1 MGIIQDN
8 KAERD
13 EKVIDFTLASSNNLL
28 LIFTRNPELGKG
40 KRRLAA
46 TVGDESA
53 LNIYQFL
60 LNHTVK
66 ITRNLYAEKLV
77 YYSEE
82 IWENDIWDNKHFGK
96 KLQNGNDL
104 GARMANAFQE
114 GFQSDY
120 QKIIVIGSDMFDLSQ
135 EDIEQAFKALESND
149 FVVGP
154 AEDGGYYLLGMKN
167 YIPELFTN
175 KDWGTET
182 VLKDTLADLKDKKTA
197 LLETRNDVD
206 YYEDIK
212 DIEAFQP
219 FLKRVM
225 HMLGITKLFISNAAG
240 AVNLNFK
247 KGDMMLIEDH
257 INLQG
262 GSPLAFK
269 NVGEYGERFADM
281 SEPYDLDM
289 RNKLLAIAKAND
301 ISLKTG
307 VYASVVGPQLETKAE
322 YRMIKLIGADAV
334 GMSTVPEVIV
344 ANHLSL
350 PIVAVSVLT
359 DECDPDNLKP
369 VDISEIITIAEKT
382 EPKMVKLFQE
392 LIKQL

>member
-46 TVGDESA
+46 IVGDESA
-53 LNIYQFL
+53 LKIYQFL

-66 ITRNLYAEKLV
+66 ITRNLYAEKIV

-82 IWENDIWDNKHFGK
+82 IWENDIWDNKRFGK
-96 KLQNGNDL
+96 KLQTGSDL

-114 GFQSDY
+114 GFQNEF
-120 QKIIVIGSDMFDLSQ
+120 QKIIIIGSDMFDLSQ
-135 EDIEQAFKALESND
+135 EDIEQAFIALEKND

-167 YIPELFTN
+167 YTPELFKN

-182 VLKDTLADLKDKKTA
+182 VLNDTLADLKDKKTA

-219 FLKRVM
+219 FLK
-225 HMLGITKLFISNAAG
+225 
-240 AVNLNFK
+240 
-247 KGDMMLIEDH
+247 H
-257 INLQG
+257 IN
-262 GSPLAFK
+262 S
-269 NVGEYGERFADM
+269 
-281 SEPYDLDM
+281 
-289 RNKLLAIAKAND
+289 
-301 ISLKTG
+301 
-307 VYASVVGPQLETKAE
+307 
-322 YRMIKLIGADAV
+322 
-334 GMSTVPEVIV
+334 
-344 ANHLSL
+344 
-350 PIVAVSVLT
+350 
-359 DECDPDNLKP
+359 
-369 VDISEIITIAEKT
+369 
-382 EPKMVKLFQE
+382 
-392 LIKQL
+392 